1 MIGASAATVA
11 VVSQPS
17 DVGGRTYF
25 VDENGLLRS
34 SDFGQSCCLGDCSVS
49 CFALSSATR
58 IDGVQGRE

>member
-11 VVSQPS
+11 VVSNRPMSVVVPISSVKAALS
-17 DVGGRTYF
+17 DPLT
-25 VDENGLLRS
+25 S
-34 SDFGQSCCLGDCSVS
+34 AQSCCLGDCSMS